1 MDQLILIYIDFQ
13 CLLMAMMQCIDCKM
27 GSFDT
32 GSTSTNY
39 VTTKI
44 LVVIKQLRALDTWNW
59 KRHSFDYTT
68 NAFNLKKKENECAH

>member
-1 MDQLILIYIDFQ
+1 
-13 CLLMAMMQCIDCKM
+13 M

-32 GSTSTNY
+32 GSTSTDY

-68 NAFNLKKKENECAH
+68 NASNLQKENECAQ